1 MAPSLTH
8 RRYSE
13 SSDLYSYKSKS
24 HSEELESWFT
34 SLGLYRKFIAR
45 NESCI
50 FRAVSDT
57 RFLTQSYYR
66 FVHRDLLEYTEKL
79 CSSQFLLFSQ
89 QNELTKEKY
98 LEQLKNPLYYKPSPI
113 DLCIISRMYGYN
125 FKLFC
130 KIDEPP
136 VEIKSCILNQT
147 TIMMYTDFESVYDLV
162 YTKERYAALAFC
174 QHIVYEVYYKYV
186 FKLDDIDYAVR
197 KMLCQEM
204 SPTRLVPGY
213 SDVIDSEGFCPN
225 LNIDKQVMP
234 LNAVYAKRFEM
245 RAKCGNMRR
254 LLEIGITPF
263 PYKVAKALDPDIY
276 RNIEFD
282 VWVEQKRGSRSGLEI
297 WANSRF
303 VPGVKCI
310 VRFPNGEGAT
320 CHIQDV
326 LSDTNEVKVYVV
338 KETQGKMMTVPM
350 EWLETLGQNQVVV
363 AYRRYLRGTWAETTD
378 HSVVRNKS
386 QPEIQCGDISSSGGD
401 MEEQKESASP
411 YVTPV
416 ISPHKPVRKFK
427 PKPNTNIVSPG
438 NITQDNNQNPELEPN
453 LEEQIPYMEA
463 LAPPLM
469 MFQAPWH
476 PPPCYPELVPSPYNT
491 LVEPGLIPIEYHS
504 NVDYDYNYN
513 YEEAPPPPPD
523 YVQAYSP
530 PTYDMYNTMTTLF
543 SPEVQ
548 RNTFTP
554 VFGPE
559 IHSAPPT
566 LFSREMHTASPVFFT
581 EVTPG
586 MFPPPMYCAEQQ
598 PFPFPMHPNEV
609 GWHMGDP
616 ILAEVDPYL
625 VPPPSYAFCQPEMYE
640 THEIP
645 YYTPINQMV

>member
-1 MAPSLTH
+1 MAPSMTH

-13 SSDLYSYKSKS
+13 SSDVYSYKTRSL
-24 HSEELESWFT
+24 SEELENWFT

-79 CSSQFLLFSQ
+79 CANQFLFFSQ
-89 QNELTKEKY
+89 QSELNKEKY

-113 DLCIISRMYGYN
+113 DLCIISRMYSYN

-136 VEIKSCILNQT
+136 VEIISCIRNTT

-162 YTKERYAALAFC
+162 YTQERYAALAFC
-174 QHIVYEVYYKYV
+174 QHIVYEIYYKYV
-186 FKLDDIDYAVR
+186 FKLDDIDYAVK
-197 KMLCQEM
+197 KMLCQET

-245 RAKCGNMRR
+245 RAKCANMRR
-254 LLEIGITPF
+254 LLDIGITPF

-310 VRFPNGEGAT
+310 VRFPNGEGSI

-338 KETQGKMMTVPM
+338 KETQGRMMTVPLD
-350 EWLETLGQNQVVV
+350 WLETLGQNQVVV
-363 AYRRYLRGTWAETTD
+363 AYRRYLRGSWAETIEQT
-378 HSVVRNKS
+378 VVTQS
-386 QPEIQCGDISSSGGD
+386 EIQCGDISSTGGD
-401 MEEQKESASP
+401 MEDQKETVSP

-416 ISPHKPVRKFK
+416 LSSPHKPVRKFK
-427 PKPNTNIVSPG
+427 PKLNTNIA
-438 NITQDNNQNPELEPN
+438 IQCLQDNNQNPEPEPEPN
-453 LEEQIPYMEA
+453 RQEQQVPYMEA
-463 LAPPLM
+463 APFMLLPPAPPV
-469 MFQAPWH
+469 FQSPWQH
-476 PPPCYPELVPSPYNT
+476 LPCYPELVPSPYNT
-491 LVEPGLIPIEYHS
+491 MVDPVEYHT
-504 NVDYDYNYN
+504 NVNYN
-513 YEEAPPPPPD
+513 YEDPPPPD

-530 PTYDMYNTMTTLF
+530 PTYDMYNTMTALF

-554 VFGPE
+554 AFGPE
-559 IHSAPPT
+559 VHNAPPT
-566 LFSREMHTASPVFFT
+566 LFSPELHTASPVFFT
-581 EVTPG
+581 EMTPG
-586 MFPPPMYCAEQQ
+586 MYSAPLFCPEQQ
-598 PFPFPMHPNEV
+598 AFPFPMHPNEL

-625 VPPPSYAFCQPEMYE
+625 VPPPSYAFCQPDMYQP
-640 THEIP
+640 HEIL